1 MAQPNN
7 AIFPHIPPIQPPPV
21 FAGAPLHLPHIPN
34 MVEHMNAL
42 SEAMVESSQSQNA
55 MSASFHDLAQELGNV
70 QNIPVVAGAEVQADI
85 LQAINLLINSV
96 NQGNQRQEQLHN
108 AQQAMTQQLNNM
120 QVVMNQRFNN
130 VHQVMNQRFDDV
142 DERLDDVDQRLVNV
156 EASIDDLAKLL
167 EWEHNAAT
175 ARTMN
180 SLNPLGPYNA
190 IPSKLPHA
198 AYPGVFPPTSKALN
212 NMTGVR
218 CGELAAAWGIDIA
231 GLSLAE
237 KKKRIARFIGV
248 NYTI

>member
-1 MAQPNN
+1 MAQQNN
-7 AIFPHIPPIQPPPV
+7 AIFPHIPLIQPPPA

-42 SEAMVESSQSQNA
+42 SEAMVESSHSQNT

-96 NQGNQRQEQLHN
+96 NQGNQRQVQLHN

-130 VHQVMNQRFDDV
+130 VHQVMNQRFDNMQEGIDQRFDDV

-156 EASIDDLAKLL
+156 EASIDDLAELL

-190 IPSKLPHA
+190 IPSKPPRA

-212 NMTGVR
+212 NMTGTH
-218 CGELAAAWGIDIA
+218 IIPTH
-231 GLSLAE
+231 
-237 KKKRIARFIGV
+237 I
-248 NYTI
+248 